1 MCFSHFVCDIFD
13 ASISK
18 KHFVKRRAPIAPAV
32 TGSVFVD
39 SETNMSS
46 QVRRE
51 RPRFNPQ
58 NSQQTWVPRGASTS
72 VVAVNE
78 PSRSSTNTDRI
89 PESLDAGAA
98 SRPVYLQ
105 RQHNGSVRPPFNQH
119 QRSNQNQ
126 GSHVVGPP
134 PPNRQRRNNASGTL
148 PDNRQRRNNASGTL
162 PDNRQRVASRT
173 QFVNQGKRVAKE
185 ENIVLTD
192 PNLPQL
198 VQEIQEKLVKSSIEC
213 MICYDMV
220 GRSANIWSCSS
231 CYSIFH
237 MHCIKR
243 WARAPTSIDLLA
255 EKNQGDNWRC
265 PGCQS
270 VQLTS
275 SKEISYR
282 CFCGKRKDPPSDPY
296 LTPHSC
302 GEPCGKPL
310 KKEFAAAETTVEDLC
325 PHVCVLQCHPG
336 PCPPCKAFAPPRSCP
351 CGKKMVTTRCSE
363 RRSVL
368 VCGQCCDKLLNCGR
382 HRCERTCHVGPCDP
396 CQVLV
401 NARCFCEKKV
411 ETVICGDMNVK
422 GELKAEDGVY
432 SCSFNCG
439 KPLGCGNH
447 FCSEGCHPGPCG
459 DCDLLPSRVK
469 TCYCGKTRLEE
480 QMRRSCLDPIPSCSN
495 ICRKV
500 LPCGLHTCNEVC
512 HAGDCPPCLVQVN
525 QKCRCGSTSRTVECY
540 ITTSSEMDKFVCAK
554 PCGRKK
560 NCGRHRCSE
569 RCCPLLNAKKND
581 PSGDWDPHVCQL
593 PCGKQLRCGQH
604 SCESLC
610 HSGHCPPCLEM
621 IFTDLT
627 CACGRT
633 SIPPPQPC
641 GTPVPSCQLPCSIPQ
656 PCGHS
661 ATHGCHFGDCPPCSA
676 PVEKKCVG
684 GHVVLR
690 NIPCGLKDIRCN
702 KICGKT
708 RRCGMHACVR
718 TCHSEPC
725 DSYNESEAG
734 QRATCGQTCGAPRRD
749 CRHTCAALC
758 HPSEP
763 CPDSRCE
770 FPVTI
775 TCSCG
780 RITAAVPCDAG
791 GRSANNLSVDSVYEA
806 SVLQKLPTPLQP
818 LESSGNRIPIG
829 QRKLSCD
836 DECAK
841 LERKRVLQDA
851 FDITPPN
858 LDSLHFSENSA
869 MTEII
874 SDIYRRDPKWVLA
887 VEERFKFLV
896 LGKARVSTSALK
908 LHVFCPM
915 QKDKRDTV
923 RLLAERWK
931 LAVSNAGWEPKRFT
945 VVHVTSKSKPPTR
958 VIGARGGAVS
968 VGGPHPPSF
977 DPLVDM
983 DPRLVV
989 SLLDLPRE
997 ANISAL
1003 VLRFG
1008 GECELVWLND
1018 KNALAVFHDHA
1029 RAATAMRRLDH
1040 GSVYHGAV
1048 VVQNGVQSPSLGNA
1062 WGKLPGSSSWE
1073 VQKGNPWKKAV
1084 IEESDDSWGAEDSP
1098 IGGSST
1104 DVKASAWRSAATS
1117 STPMVTSINRWT
1129 VLEPEKPNTSAL
1141 EPLAQTEESSSSKAA
1156 GKQPVEGSSE
1166 EVVDDWEKVCD

>member
-1 MCFSHFVCDIFD
+1 
-13 ASISK
+13 
-18 KHFVKRRAPIAPAV
+18 
-32 TGSVFVD
+32 
-39 SETNMSS
+39 MSS
-46 QVRRE
+46 QVRRD
-51 RPRFNPQ
+51 RSHRSNPQ
-58 NSQQTWVPRGASTS
+58 ISQQTWVPRVATSTTS

-78 PSRSSTNTDRI
+78 PSLAPNTDRNTQ
-89 PESLDAGAA
+89 SLDAG
-98 SRPVYLQ
+98 SGPYRPVYPQ
-105 RQHNGSVRPPFNQH
+105 RQLNGSGRPSYNQQ
-119 QRSNQNQ
+119 QRSDI
-126 GSHVVGPP
+126 VGPP
-134 PPNRQRRNNASGTL
+134 GPYRQRRSNALGAL
-148 PDNRQRRNNASGTL
+148 PDNRQMDAPRAAW
-162 PDNRQRVASRT
+162 P
-173 QFVNQGKRVAKE
+173 VNKGKKIAKK
-185 ENIVLTD
+185 ENVVVTD

-198 VQEIQEKLVKSSIEC
+198 VQELQEKLVKSSVEC
-213 MICYDMV
+213 MICYDKV

-237 MHCIKR
+237 MNCIKK
-243 WARAPTSIDLLA
+243 WARAPTSVDLLA

-270 VQLTS
+270 VQLIS
-275 SKEISYR
+275 AKEICYR
-282 CFCGKRKDPPSDPY
+282 CFCGKRREPPSDPY

-310 KKEFAAAETTVEDLC
+310 EKEFATAAMEKEGLC

-351 CGKKMVTTRCSE
+351 CGKKMTTTRCSE

-368 VCGQCCDKLLNCGR
+368 VCGERCDKLLNCGR
-382 HRCERTCHVGPCDP
+382 HRCERACHVGPCDP

-401 NARCFCEKKV
+401 NATCFCKKKV
-411 ETVICGDMNVK
+411 ETVICGDMNMR
-422 GELKAEDGVY
+422 GELTAEDGVY
-432 SCSFNCG
+432 SCSLNCE

-447 FCSEGCHPGPCG
+447 FCSEVCHPGPCG
-459 DCDLLPSRVK
+459 ECELLPSRVK
-469 TCYCGKTRLEE
+469 TCYCGKTGLEE
-480 QMRRSCLDPIPSCSN
+480 QIRRSCLDPIPSCSN
-495 ICRKV
+495 ICSKI
-500 LPCGLHTCNEVC
+500 LPCRLHTCNEVC

-540 ITTSSEMDKFVCAK
+540 ITTSSETEKFVCAK

-569 RCCPLLNAKKND
+569 RCCPLSNAKKND
-581 PSGDWDPHVCQL
+581 ITDYWDPHVCQIS
-593 PCGKQLRCGQH
+593 CGKKLRCGQH
-604 SCESLC
+604 SCASLC

-633 SIPPPQPC
+633 SIPPPLPC
-641 GTPVPSCQLPCSIPQ
+641 GTPVPSCQLPCSLAQ

-661 ATHGCHFGDCPPCSA
+661 ATHGCHFGDCPPCSV
-676 PVEKKCVG
+676 PVEKRCVG

-690 NIPCGLKDIRCN
+690 NIPCGLKEIRCN
-702 KICGKT
+702 QICGKT
-708 RRCGMHACVR
+708 RRCGMHACAR
-718 TCHSEPC
+718 TCHPEPC
-725 DSYNESEAG
+725 DSYHESEAG
-734 QRATCGQTCGAPRRD
+734 VRVTCGQTCGAPRRD

-758 HPSEP
+758 HPSAP
-763 CPDSRCE
+763 CPDPRCK

-780 RITAAVPCDAG
+780 RITATVPCDAG
-791 GRSANNLSVDSVYEA
+791 GRNANGSYVESADNETSSVV
-806 SVLQKLPTPLQP
+806 QKLPTPLQP
-818 LESSGNRIPIG
+818 VESNGNQIPLG

-851 FDITPPN
+851 FDISPPN
-858 LDSLHFSENSA
+858 LEALHFSENSA

-874 SDIYRRDPKWVLA
+874 SDLYRRDPKWVLA
-887 VEERFKFLV
+887 IEERCKFLV
-896 LGKARVSTSALK
+896 LGKARRSTSALN

-923 RLLAERWK
+923 QLIAERWK
-931 LAVSNAGWEPKRFT
+931 LSVSNAGWEPKRFT
-945 VVHVTSKSKPPTR
+945 VVHVTPKSKPPTR
-958 VIGARGGAVS
+958 IIGGRAGAVS

-983 DPRLVV
+983 DPGLVV
-989 SLLDLPRE
+989 SLLELPRE

-1018 KNALAVFHDHA
+1018 KNALAVFHDQA

-1040 GSVYHGAV
+1040 GSVYQGAV
-1048 VVQNGVQSPSLGNA
+1048 VVQNNGQSPSHTNA
-1062 WGKLPGSSSWE
+1062 WGKLPGGSAWDAH
-1073 VQKGNPWKKAV
+1073 KGNPWKKAV
-1084 IEESDDSWGAEDSP
+1084 IQESDESWGAEDSP

-1104 DVKASAWRSAATS
+1104 DIQASAWRSAKTITPISTS
-1117 STPMVTSINRWT
+1117 VNRWS
-1129 VLEPEKPNTSAL
+1129 VLESEKATTCTL
-1141 EPLAQTEESSSSKAA
+1141 EPLTRKDESSSSKFA
-1156 GKQPVEGSSE
+1156 GKQPMEISGE

>member
-1 MCFSHFVCDIFD
+1 
-13 ASISK
+13 
-18 KHFVKRRAPIAPAV
+18 
-32 TGSVFVD
+32 
-39 SETNMSS
+39 MSF
-46 QVRRE
+46 QVRRD
-51 RPRFNPQ
+51 RGDDRSRFNPQ
-58 NSQQTWVPRGASTS
+58 QTWIPRNASPST
-72 VVAVNE
+72 VVVNE
-78 PSRSSTNTDRI
+78 PLLPPHSDRNS
-89 PESLDAGAA
+89 ESLDAAAVA

-105 RQHNGSVRPPFNQH
+105 RQHNASGPPPYNHH
-119 QRSNQNQ
+119 QRSHNN
-126 GSHVVGPP
+126 SGPP
-134 PPNRQRRNNASGTL
+134 PPNRHRRNNA
-148 PDNRQRRNNASGTL
+148 PDNQHQRSDNNLGPPPPNRHRRNNASGTL

-173 QFVNQGKRVAKE
+173 RPVNQGKRVAKE
-185 ENIVLTD
+185 ENIVSTD

-198 VQEIQEKLVKSSIEC
+198 VQELQEKLVKSSIEC
-213 MICYDMV
+213 MICYDKV

-237 MHCIKR
+237 INCIKR

-275 SKEISYR
+275 SKEICYQ
-282 CFCGKRKDPPSDPY
+282 CFCGKRRDPPSDPY

-310 KKEFAAAETTVEDLC
+310 EKELAAAGTTKEDLC
-325 PHVCVLQCHPG
+325 PHACVLQCHPG

-363 RRSVL
+363 RRSDL
-368 VCGQCCDKLLNCGR
+368 ICGQRCDKLLNCGR
-382 HRCERTCHVGPCDP
+382 HQCERTCHVGPCDP

-401 NARCFCEKKV
+401 NATCFCKKKV

-447 FCSEGCHPGPCG
+447 FCSEVCHPGPCG

-480 QMRRSCLDPIPSCSN
+480 QIRRSCLDPIPSCSN
-495 ICRKV
+495 VCRKL
-500 LPCGLHTCNEVC
+500 LPCRLHTCNEMC

-525 QKCRCGSTSRTVECY
+525 QKCRCGSTSRAVECY
-540 ITTSSEMDKFVCAK
+540 ITTSSETEKFVCAK

-569 RCCPLLNAKKND
+569 RCCPLLNGKKND
-581 PSGDWDPHVCQL
+581 LSGDWDPHVCQI
-593 PCGKQLRCGQH
+593 PCQKKLRCGQH

-633 SIPPPQPC
+633 SIPPPLPC

-661 ATHGCHFGDCPPCSA
+661 DTHGCHFGDCPPCSA

-708 RRCGMHACVR
+708 RRCGMHACAR
-718 TCHSEPC
+718 TCHPEPC
-725 DSYNESEAG
+725 DSFNESEAG
-734 QRATCGQTCGAPRRD
+734 MRVTCRQKCGAPRRD

-758 HPSEP
+758 HPSAP
-763 CPDSRCE
+763 CPDLRCE
-770 FPVTI
+770 FSVTI

-780 RITAAVPCDAG
+780 RITATVPCDAG
-791 GRSANNLSVDSVYEA
+791 GRSANGSNVYSAAYDEA
-806 SVLQKLPTPLQP
+806 SVLQKLPAPLQP
-818 LESSGNRIPIG
+818 VESSGNRIPLG

-858 LDSLHFSENSA
+858 LEALHFSENSA

-874 SDIYRRDPKWVLA
+874 SDLYRRDPKWVLA
-887 VEERFKFLV
+887 VEERCKFLV
-896 LGKARVSTSALK
+896 LGKARGSTSALK
-908 LHVFCPM
+908 VHVFCPM

-923 RLLAERWK
+923 RLIAERWK
-931 LAVSNAGWEPKRFT
+931 LGVSNAGWEPKRFT
-945 VVHVTSKSKPPTR
+945 VVHVTPKSKPPTR
-958 VIGARGGAVS
+958 IIGARGGAIS
-968 VGGPHPPSF
+968 IGGPHPPFF

-983 DPRLVV
+983 DPGLVV

-1029 RAATAMRRLDH
+1029 RAATAMRRLEH

-1048 VVQNGVQSPSLGNA
+1048 VVQNDGQSPSLNNA
-1062 WGKLPGSSSWE
+1062 WGKLPGGSVWD
-1073 VQKGNPWKKAV
+1073 VHKGNPWRKAV
-1084 IEESDDSWGAEDSP
+1084 IQESDDSWGAEDSP

-1104 DVKASAWRSAATS
+1104 DIQASAQRSAKS
-1117 STPMVTSINRWT
+1117 NTPIVTSVNRWS
-1129 VLEPEKPNTSAL
+1129 VLEPEKASTSTL
-1141 EPLAQTEESSSSKAA
+1141 EPIAQIEESSSSKTT
-1156 GKQPVEGSSE
+1156 GKQPVEGSGE
-1166 EVVDDWEKVCD
+1166 EVVDDWEKVCE

>member
-1 MCFSHFVCDIFD
+1 
-13 ASISK
+13 
-18 KHFVKRRAPIAPAV
+18 
-32 TGSVFVD
+32 
-39 SETNMSS
+39 MSS
-46 QVRRE
+46 QVRRD
-51 RPRFNPQ
+51 RRHPQ

-72 VVAVNE
+72 LGVVNE
-78 PSRSSTNTDRI
+78 PSHPPVNTAGVS
-89 PESLDAGAA
+89 ESLATGAAA
-98 SRPVYLQ
+98 SRPVYPQ
-105 RQHNGSVRPPFNQH
+105 RQHNPRPPHNQH
-119 QRSNQNQ
+119 QRSNFT
-126 GSHVVGPP
+126 GPP
-134 PPNRQRRNNASGTL
+134 PPNRQRRNN
-148 PDNRQRRNNASGTL
+148 NNAPGTAL
-162 PDNRQRVASRT
+162 PVDNRQRVGSRT
-173 QFVNQGKRVAKE
+173 RPVYQGKRVAKE
-185 ENIVLTD
+185 ENSGLTD

-198 VQEIQEKLVKSSIEC
+198 VQELQEKLLLLHLPYALYQE
-213 MICYDMV
+213 V
-220 GRSANIWSCSS
+220 GS
-231 CYSIFH
+231 
-237 MHCIKR
+237 
-243 WARAPTSIDLLA
+243 APTSIDLLA

-275 SKEISYR
+275 SREICYR

-310 KKEFAAAETTVEDLC
+310 ERDFAAAAETAKEDLC
-325 PHVCVLQCHPG
+325 PHICVLQCHPG

-351 CGKKMVTTRCSE
+351 CGKKTVHTRCSE
-363 RRSVL
+363 RRSLL
-368 VCGQCCDKLLNCGR
+368 VCGQRCEKLLNCGR
-382 HRCERTCHVGPCDP
+382 HQCEKTCHVGPCDP

-401 NARCFCEKKV
+401 NATCFCKKKA

-432 SCSFNCG
+432 SCNLNCR

-447 FCSEGCHPGPCG
+447 FCSEVCHPGPCG

-480 QMRRSCLDPIPSCSN
+480 QTRRSCLDPIPSCSN
-495 ICRKV
+495 ICE
-500 LPCGLHTCNEVC
+500 NFF
-512 HAGDCPPCLVQVN
+512 LVGYILA
-525 QKCRCGSTSRTVECY
+525 KRTVECY
-540 ITTSSEMDKFVCAK
+540 ITTSEREKFVCSK

-569 RCCPLLNAKKND
+569 RCCPHLNTKKND
-581 PSGDWDPHVCQL
+581 LSGDWDPHVCQL
-593 PCGKQLRCGQH
+593 PCGKNLRCGQH

-627 CACGRT
+627 CACGNT
-633 SIPPPQPC
+633 SIPPPLPC

-708 RRCGMHACVR
+708 RRCGMHACAR
-718 TCHSEPC
+718 TCHPEAC
-725 DSYNESEAG
+725 DTYNESETG
-734 QRATCGQTCGAPRRD
+734 VRVTCGQTCSAPRRD

-758 HPSEP
+758 HPSQP

-780 RITAAVPCDAG
+780 RITAAVPCGAG
-791 GRSANNLSVDSVYEA
+791 GGSTSNLSVDSVYEA
-806 SVLQKLPTPLQP
+806 SVLQKLPTTLQP
-818 LESSGNRIPIG
+818 VESNGNRIPLG

-841 LERKRVLQDA
+841 LERKRLLQDA

-887 VEERFKFLV
+887 VEERFKYLV
-896 LGKARVSTSALK
+896 LGKARGSTSTLK
-908 LHVFCPM
+908 VHVFCPM

-945 VVHVTSKSKPPTR
+945 VVHVTQKSKPPTR
-958 VIGARGGAVS
+958 IIGPRGGAVS
-968 VGGPHPPSF
+968 LGGPHAPSF

-1040 GSVYHGAV
+1040 GSVYQGAV
-1048 VVQNGVQSPSLGNA
+1048 VVQNSAQSPSLGNA
-1062 WGKLPGSSSWE
+1062 WGKLPSSSSWE
-1073 VQKGNPWKKAV
+1073 AQKANPWKKAV
-1084 IEESDDSWGAEDSP
+1084 IQESDENWGAEDSP

-1104 DVKASAWRSAATS
+1104 DIQASAWRSATS
-1117 STPMVTSINRWT
+1117 NTPVVTSVNRWS
-1129 VLEPEKPNTSAL
+1129 VLEPEKPNTSSL
-1141 EPLAQTEESSSSKAA
+1141 QPLVQTEGSSSSKAA
-1156 GKQPVEGSSE
+1156 GKQPEEGSSE
-1166 EVVDDWEKVCD
+1166 DVVDDWEKVCE